1 MTRGPCW
8 CRSFEKCRH
17 HWQSLGSRQAE
28 PPATARKREPFMERV
43 ARGTTWEPSGVHCS
57 KTWAGHVGMR
67 SFQQRQQEW
76 QRRLKTAKQQADRL
90 NTPRAKQQTDRLNSP
105 RQPQGQARSA
115 RGVQPHSSSPRERGI
130 TGQIQQQAVSNHNPP
145 NENNA
150 APCKVNDARISD
162 SKPSSIGSPA
172 EQPVVKSWFKDNK
185 HRELMEFIKVARD
198 ASVENLLTPTTDNS

>member
-8 CRSFEKCRH
+8 CQSFEKCRH

-43 ARGTTWEPSGVHCS
+43 AQGTTWEPSGVHCS

-67 SFQQRQQEW
+67 SLQQRQQEW
-76 QRRLKTAKQQADRL
+76 QRRLKAAKQQTDRL
-90 NTPRAKQQTDRLNSP
+90 NTPRAKQQTGRLNSP
-105 RQPQGQARSA
+105 QQPQGQGWSA

-130 TGQIQQQAVSNHNPP
+130 TRQIQQQAVSNHDPP

-150 APCKVNDARISD
+150 APCKVTDARIND
-162 SKPSSIGSPA
+162 SKPPSIGSPA
-172 EQPVVKSWFKDNK
+172 EQPVIKPWFKDNK

-198 ASVENLLTPTTDNS
+198 ASVENLLTPTTGNS